1 MVMNDETLC
10 RRLLPLL
17 LLLTFLLG
25 FAGGC
30 SLTIFLGENVPDHG
44 NRAFQAGI
52 GFGQSLG
59 REGETE
65 RTIREAQKT
74 AQDIGESIG
83 REEESLRDGKEILR
97 RVRQRGA
104 EKTEENLDGREM
116 EPWDWQDF
124 WQWHW

>member
-10 RRLLPLL
+10 RRLLPF
-17 LLLTFLLG
+17 LLTFLLG

-30 SLTIFLGENVPDHG
+30 GLTIFLGENVPDHG

-52 GFGQSLG
+52 GLGQSLG

-65 RTIREAQKT
+65 RTVREAQET
-74 AQDIGESIG
+74 AQDLGESIG

-104 EKTEENLDGREM
+104 EKTEET
-116 EPWDWQDF
+116 
-124 WQWHW
+124 

>member
-17 LLLTFLLG
+17 LTFLLG

-30 SLTIFLGENVPDHG
+30 GLTIFLGENVPDHG

-52 GFGQSLG
+52 GLGQSLAG
-59 REGETE
+59 EQETE
-65 RTIREAQKT
+65 RTVREAQDT
-74 AQDIGESIG
+74 AEKLGDSVG

-97 RVRQRGA
+97 RIRRRGA
-104 EKTEENLDGREM
+104 EKAEE
-116 EPWDWQDF
+116 P
-124 WQWHW
+124 

>member
-1 MVMNDETLC
+1 MTGTVFWRMTMAVNYEILI

-17 LLLTFLLG
+17 LAFLLG

-30 SLTIFLGENVPDHG
+30 GLTIFLGENVPDHG

-52 GFGQSLG
+52 GLGQSLG

-65 RTIREAQKT
+65 RTIREAQET
-74 AQDIGESIG
+74 AQDLGESIG

-104 EKTEENLDGREM
+104 EKTEET
-116 EPWDWQDF
+116 
-124 WQWHW
+124 